1 MMLSYL
7 LLKKWKRGMIL
18 FLQNPPSVL
27 HSAFPSLRVL
37 SCLSFSSVR
46 VLLYMWCVL
55 ISSQHISVYFYPM
68 VDVLVFVVVLFFL
81 LYIYMRLKIIN
92 QRVFVNFQTDI
103 VLSWSPC
110 ICTGISSLRAEPD
123 MWKSWNFHFLLLHQ
137 SSYPSCSP
145 EFKGTPSLR
154 TKRQMERWAVSF
166 CWSPWFIAY
175 FVSERCCKGFTWMW
189 KDCHWAQEDHT
200 ARSAA

>member
-7 LLKKWKRGMIL
+7 LLKKWKCGMVL

-103 VLSWSPC
+103 VLSWSPVFVLELHLWEQNLTCESLEISIFCYC
-110 ICTGISSLRAEPD
+110 ISPRIRAALQNSRVLP
-123 MWKSWNFHFLLLHQ
+123 
-137 SSYPSCSP
+137 
-145 EFKGTPSLR
+145 
-154 TKRQMERWAVSF
+154 V
-166 CWSPWFIAY
+166 
-175 FVSERCCKGFTWMW
+175 
-189 KDCHWAQEDHT
+189 
-200 ARSAA
+200 